1 MRQIYKSKRRH
12 GSAGGSRC
20 RCRLMRGIPTSCTPI
35 GWPAA
40 SRPVTTSRPGSRP
53 PVAPMSLISLVLL
66 TSRAGALDGPL
77 PCQQENPE
85 LWFSEQP
92 ADLEQAKAHCRR
104 CPVRGSCLSGA
115 VERREPHGVWGGE
128 IFDRGTITARK
139 RARGRPPSRA
149 DHARPPGQAA

>member
-1 MRQIYKSKRRH
+1 
-12 GSAGGSRC
+12 
-20 RCRLMRGIPTSCTPI
+20 
-35 GWPAA
+35 
-40 SRPVTTSRPGSRP
+40 
-53 PVAPMSLISLVLL
+53 MSLISLVLP